1 MPKGINTLEFNISE
15 NAGVDQGA
23 LRMKSTEDLMYVKVQ
38 PFRSAMLEQVV
49 RNASAQETNLATTFI
64 SWDNKL
70 L

>member
-15 NAGVDQGA
+15 NVGVDQGA
-23 LRMKSTEDLMYVKVQ
+23 LRIKSTEDLMYVKVQ

-49 RNASAQETNLATTFI
+49 RNASAQEINLATTFT